1 MQRGV
6 DMTTTIYDAER
17 RDISIA
23 VGGDAMITRR
33 MRAFQEPRF
42 LKLVDILRG
51 ADVSLVNLEMLF
63 HDYESSW
70 QWSSATYTRSDPR
83 NLEELKW
90 MGIDAVTTAN
100 NHSFDFS
107 EGGFLT
113 TLDHCREVDL
123 PQAGGGHDIDEARSP
138 AYVDSPRGRVAVMS
152 ATSTFSEQSRAG
164 PGRPD
169 FRGRPG
175 VNALRHDLVHH
186 VERDVFDALAKANR
200 ELGYQEHHE
209 AQEAFGFRG
218 HEEVEDASSELK
230 FLEQK
235 FMLGEDFGISTSPN
249 KDDLTGIANWIRGA
263 QKQSDWVIYGAHCHE
278 SGTAGDYHGGSRVS
292 PPEFLRDFARWTID
306 QGAALF
312 AGHGPH
318 FLRGI
323 EIYKNRPI
331 FYSLGN
337 FIFQNES
344 VLWLPDE
351 AYRRFNLGYDQTPGD
366 YLDTRSGGGSRAFAG
381 DPVFWESV
389 VAVCNYAAGNLKE
402 IVLHPIDMGHGRPI
416 SQRGRPILS
425 EGPMAQRTLKWLQE
439 VSRPFGTE
447 ITIEGDKG
455 VIRL

>member
-1 MQRGV
+1 M
-6 DMTTTIYDAER
+6 IYNAEK

-33 MRAFQEPRF
+33 MRAFNEDRF
-42 LKLVDILRG
+42 LRLRDILHR
-51 ADVSLVNLEMLF
+51 ADATVVNLEMLF

-70 QWSSATYTRSDPR
+70 QWSNATYTRSDPH
-83 NLEELKW
+83 NLDELKW

-113 TLDHCREVDL
+113 TLDHCREIDL
-123 PQAGGGHDIDEARSP
+123 PQAGGGRSIDEARAP
-138 AYVDSPRGRVAVMS
+138 AYVDSPQGRLAVMS
-152 ATSTFSEQSRAG
+152 ASSTFSDQSRAG

-175 VNALRHDLVHH
+175 INALRHKLVHH
-186 VERDVFDALAKANR
+186 VDREVFDALHRANR
-200 ELGYQEHHE
+200 ELGYQEAHDAYE
-209 AQEAFGFRG
+209 VFGFRG
-218 HEEVEDASSELK
+218 VEEELDAATDVEFMEKSFVLD
-230 FLEQK
+230 EQ
-235 FMLGEDFGISTSPN
+235 FRVETSVN
-249 KDDLTGIANWIRGA
+249 QDDLGGIGKWIRGA
-263 QKQSDWVIYGAHCHE
+263 QKQADWVAYGVHCHE
-278 SGTAGDYHGGSRVS
+278 SGETGEFHGHSRVS
-292 PPEFLRDFARWTID
+292 PPDFLVEFAHWAID
-306 QGAALF
+306 QGCALF

-344 VLWLPDE
+344 VLWVPDE
-351 AYRRFNLGYDQTPGD
+351 AYRRFKLGYDQTPGD
-366 YLDTRSGGGSRAFAG
+366 YLDARSGGGTRAFAG
-381 DPVFWESV
+381 DPVFWQSV
-389 VAVCNYAAGNLKE
+389 VAVCNYAGGELRE
-402 IVLHPIDMGHGRPI
+402 VVLHPIDMGYGRPI
-416 SQRGRPILS
+416 PQRGRPLLA
-425 EGPMAQRTLKWLQE
+425 EGPIAQQTLKWLQD

-447 ITIEGDKG
+447 ITIQGDVG

>member
-1 MQRGV
+1 
-6 DMTTTIYDAER
+6 
-17 RDISIA
+17 
-23 VGGDAMITRR
+23 
-33 MRAFQEPRF
+33 
-42 LKLVDILRG
+42 
-51 ADVSLVNLEMLF
+51 MLF

-113 TLDHCREVDL
+113 TLEHCREVDL
-123 PQAGGGHDIDEARSP
+123 PQAGGGRDIDEARSP

-186 VERDVFDALAKANR
+186 VERDVFDALSKANR
-200 ELGYQEHHE
+200 ELGYQEAHE
-209 AQEAFGFRG
+209 TAQAFGFRG
-218 HEEVEDASSELK
+218 QEETGDENTELK
-230 FLEQK
+230 FLENK
-235 FMLGEDFGISTSPN
+235 FHLGEEFGISSSPN
-249 KDDLTGIANWIRGA
+249 KDDLEGIANWIRGA
-263 QKQSDWVIYGAHCHE
+263 QKQSDWVVYGTHCHE
-278 SGTAGDYHGGSRVS
+278 SGTDGEFHGGSRLS

-306 QGAALF
+306 QGATLF

-366 YLDTRSGGGSRAFAG
+366 YLDTRSGGGTKAFAG
-381 DPVFWESV
+381 DPVFWQSV
-389 VAVCNYAAGNLKE
+389 VAVCNYANGTLKD
-402 IVLHPIDMGHGRPI
+402 IVLHPIHMGHGRPI
-416 SQRGRPILS
+416 SQRGRPTLA
-425 EGPMAQRTLKWLQE
+425 EGSMAQQTLQWLQQ
-439 VSRPFGTE
+439 VSKPFGTE
-447 ITIEGDKG
+447 ITIEGDVG